1 MTAMESDM
9 SNKIEHE
16 HAGFP
21 DIPSHPLDGP
31 VPTD

>member
-16 HAGFP
+16 HGDFP
-21 DIPSHPLDGP
+21 DIPKHPLDGP
-31 VPTD
+31 QPTD